1 LIRTRWISISLRR
14 KFTGK
19 DFSAPGRKRK
29 KRCVSSRFVYGKKT
43 GGGNFGSFPE
53 AAALAGMIT
62 HFSIV
67 LMVQG
72 FLPEFFTVMTG
83 RGGQQLRRRKRRPC
97 FYFA

>member
-1 LIRTRWISISLRR
+1 
-14 KFTGK
+14 
-19 DFSAPGRKRK
+19 
-29 KRCVSSRFVYGKKT
+29 VKKT
-43 GGGNFGSFPE
+43 GGGNFGFFPE
-53 AAALAGMIT
+53 AAALAVMIT

-83 RGGQQLRRRKRRPC
+83 RGRAAITATKATPC